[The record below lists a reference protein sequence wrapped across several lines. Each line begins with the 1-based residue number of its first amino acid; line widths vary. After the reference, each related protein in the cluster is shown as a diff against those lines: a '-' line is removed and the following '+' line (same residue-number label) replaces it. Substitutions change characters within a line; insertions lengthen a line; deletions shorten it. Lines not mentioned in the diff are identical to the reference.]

1 MTRTVLL
8 ILSAVAIAAGCS
20 QREATDATPETAAS
34 PPPAVTAEPAP
45 APPAD
50 AEPFPADAA
59 GAEEG
64 GDCNAEP
71 VQRLV
76 GELYTPE
83 VGEEARV
90 EAGARVERAL
100 RPGQIVTMEFL
111 SDRLSFTLDESG
123 RITAANCG

>member
-1 MTRTVLL
+1 MLPARDDRRDARCGR
-8 ILSAVAIAAGCS
+8 IASARGHGGARAGAA
-20 QREATDATPETAAS
+20 
-34 PPPAVTAEPAP
+34 
-45 APPAD
+45 AD